1 MGTQG
6 TVNYRLPM
14 TKSIRDILN
23 PQAKA
28 LKDLSHIHSLIEDK
42 SYVEAVLRIA
52 EYGFMRFFQHYRAFL
67 GSSYDSETIRSLY
80 WEEAF
85 QVFIH
90 PYYSQLWRGLESPP
104 KEKKRSSKH
113 EWYDNLVLGHV

>member
-1 MGTQG
+1 
-6 TVNYRLPM
+6 M

-42 SYVEAVLRIA
+42 SYVEAVLSIA

-85 QVFIH
+85 QVFI
-90 PYYSQLWRGLESPP
+90 PSILLTALAGIREPP
-104 KEKKRSSKH
+104 
-113 EWYDNLVLGHV
+113 